1 MSEICMQ
8 RFVIQCP
15 EDEIEERFEE
25 KMEEIDGEIISVNMN
40 EKIVE
45 TESGTLE
52 TKITYSVIYVD
63 YTEDDYNVN
72 DEDNEDETE
81 DEFGMEDNLP
91 L

>member
-1 MSEICMQ
+1 MQ

-72 DEDNEDETE
+72 DDDNEDETE